1 MENWQKVFSSGM
13 LHRAEIVKAV
23 LEDNGFMPVI
33 VNKRDS
39 LYNNF
44 GNYEVLV
51 KQDEVLKAM
60 KIITDDI
67 LFE

>member
-1 MENWQKVFSSGM
+1 MENWQKVYSSGM
-13 LHRAEIVKAV
+13 PHRAEIVKAV
-23 LEDNGFMPVI
+23 LEDNGLTPVV
-33 VNKRDS
+33 VNKQDS
-39 LYNNF
+39 LYKNF

-51 KQDEVLKAM
+51 KTDEVLKAM

>member
-1 MENWQKVFSSGM
+1 M

-23 LEDNGFMPVI
+23 LEDSGLMPVV
-33 VNKRDS
+33 VNKQDS

-51 KQDEVLKAM
+51 KTDEVLKAM

>member
-23 LEDNGFMPVI
+23 LEDHGLLPVI

-39 LYNNF
+39 AYNSF
-44 GNYEVLV
+44 GFYEVLV
-51 KQDEVLKAM
+51 KQEEVLTAM

>member
-23 LEDNGFMPVI
+23 LEDNGMMPVV

-51 KQDEVLKAM
+51 KPDEVLTAM

>member
-1 MENWQKVFSSGM
+1 MENWQKVYSSGM

-23 LEDNGFMPVI
+23 LEDSGLMPVV
-33 VNKRDS
+33 VNKQDS

-51 KQDEVLKAM
+51 KTDEVLKAM

>member
-1 MENWQKVFSSGM
+1 MENWQKVCSSGM

-23 LEDNGFMPVI
+23 LEDSGLMPVV
-33 VNKRDS
+33 VNKQDS

-51 KQDEVLKAM
+51 KTDEVLKAM